1 MHLVNPE
8 NPEILSKLD
17 SFARLLVGFGA
28 SRHPGGE
35 SVLVNGAVFKT
46 VSEPVRAGLGRF
58 DSYTPPPVTEAGKLF
73 FYKEIPHMIRDWVE
87 LNMTPG
93 IGPRAAAKL
102 LERFGSAEAVYKATR
117 AELEQLR
124 LPPEAV
130 DTIIARD
137 LLPRAEAE
145 ITAVKQLGGDILLLD
160 DGVYPSSLR
169 EIYDPPIVLYVKGAW
184 SDCLDRPCIGV
195 VGSRRCSTYGQ
206 NAANMLARDLAERGV
221 TVVSGFARGIDAAA
235 HRGAL
240 EANGRTVAVLGTGI
254 DEVYPRE
261 HKKLAAEILDRGG
274 ALVSQF
280 PLGTPPVS
288 ENFPYRN
295 RIISGLSLGVVVVEA
310 SEHSGSLI
318 TARLAM
324 EQNRE
329 VFAVPGNITSRN
341 SFGTNYLIKGAGAKL
356 VQQWQDIASELPQPV
371 AASLLPPP
379 FSERKIADRLA
390 FVPEGLSP
398 AETCVF
404 KLLTPDSPAH
414 VDWLFDKSK
423 LPISELTAALLSLE
437 IRELVRALP
446 GRCFVRRL

>member
-1 MHLVNPE
+1 
-8 NPEILSKLD
+8 
-17 SFARLLVGFGA
+17 
-28 SRHPGGE
+28 
-35 SVLVNGAVFKT
+35 
-46 VSEPVRAGLGRF
+46 
-58 DSYTPPPVTEAGKLF
+58 LF
-73 FYKEIPHMIRDWVE
+73 FYKEFPHMIRDWVE

-102 LERFGSAEAVYKATR
+102 LERFGSAEAVYRATR

-130 DTIIARD
+130 DTIIARE
-137 LLPRAEAE
+137 LQSRADAE
-145 ITAVKQLGGDILLLD
+145 IQAVKQLGGDILLLD
-160 DGVYPSSLR
+160 DGVYPPSLR

-184 SDCLDRPCIGV
+184 SDCLDQPCIGV

-206 NAANMLARDLAERGV
+206 NSAIMLARDLAQRGM

-240 EANGRTVAVLGTGI
+240 DAGGRTIAVLGTGI
-254 DEVYPRE
+254 DEVYPRD

-274 ALVSQF
+274 ALISQF

-310 SEHSGSLI
+310 AENSGSLI

-356 VQQWQDIASELPQPV
+356 VQQWQDIATELPQHI
-371 AASLLPPP
+371 AATLLPPP
-379 FSERKIADRLA
+379 FSEKKETSMVDRLS
-390 FVPEGLSP
+390 FVPEGLST
-398 AETCVF
+398 AESSVF

-446 GRCFVRRL
+446 GRCFVKRL

>member
-1 MHLVNPE
+1 
-8 NPEILSKLD
+8 
-17 SFARLLVGFGA
+17 
-28 SRHPGGE
+28 
-35 SVLVNGAVFKT
+35 
-46 VSEPVRAGLGRF
+46 
-58 DSYTPPPVTEAGKLF
+58 
-73 FYKEIPHMIRDWVE
+73 
-87 LNMTPG
+87 MTPG

-145 ITAVKQLGGDILLLD
+145 IFSVKKLGGDILLLD
-160 DGVYPSSLR
+160 DGIYPSPLR

-184 SDCLDRPCIGV
+184 SDCLDQPCIGV

-206 NAANMLARDLAERGV
+206 NAAIMLARDLAQRGV

-240 EANGRTVAVLGTGI
+240 EAGGRTVAILGTGI
-254 DEVYPRE
+254 DEVYPRD
-261 HKKLAAEILDRGG
+261 HKKLAAEILERGG

-310 SEHSGSLI
+310 AENSGSLI

-356 VQQWQDIASELPQPV
+356 VQQWQDIAAELPPQV
-371 AASLLPPP
+371 AKTLLPP
-379 FSERKIADRLA
+379 SIGERKKEPSMSDRLSL
-390 FVPEGLSP
+390 VPEGLSAP
-398 AETCVF
+398 ETRVF
-404 KLLTPDSPAH
+404 KLLTPDTPAH
-414 VDWLFDKSK
+414 VDWLFDKSE
-423 LPISELTAALLSLE
+423 LPMSELTAALLSLE
-437 IRELVRALP
+437 MRELVRALP
-446 GRCFVRRL
+446 GRCFVKRL

>member
-1 MHLVNPE
+1 
-8 NPEILSKLD
+8 
-17 SFARLLVGFGA
+17 
-28 SRHPGGE
+28 
-35 SVLVNGAVFKT
+35 
-46 VSEPVRAGLGRF
+46 
-58 DSYTPPPVTEAGKLF
+58 
-73 FYKEIPHMIRDWVE
+73 MIRDWVE

-102 LERFGSAEAVYKATR
+102 LERFGSAEAVYNATR
-117 AELEQLR
+117 TELEQLR
-124 LPPEAV
+124 LAPEAV
-130 DTIIARD
+130 DTIIARE
-137 LLPRAEAE
+137 LRSAAEAE
-145 ITAVKQLGGDILLLD
+145 ITAVKKLGGDILLLD

-184 SDCLDRPCIGV
+184 SECLDQPCIGV
-195 VGSRRCSTYGQ
+195 VGSRKASTYGQ
-206 NAANMLARDLAERGV
+206 NAALMLARDLAQRGM

-240 EANGRTVAVLGTGI
+240 EGGGRTIAVLGTGI
-254 DEVYPRE
+254 DEVYPRD
-261 HKKLAAEILDRGG
+261 HKKLAEEILARGG

-310 SEHSGSLI
+310 AENSGSLI

-356 VQQWQDIASELPQPV
+356 VQQWQDIAAELPPQL
-371 AASLLPPP
+371 AARLLPPP
-379 FSERKIADRLA
+379 FTEIRAEPSLLEKLA
-390 FVPEGLSP
+390 LVPEGLSQT
-398 AETCVF
+398 ETSVF
-404 KLLTPDSPAH
+404 RLLTPDSPAH
-414 VDWLFDKSK
+414 VDWLIDKSK
-423 LPISELTAALLSLE
+423 LPITDLTAALLALE
-437 IRELVRALP
+437 MRELVRALP
-446 GRCFVRRL
+446 GRCFVRRI